1 MPFIAVVIALFG
13 LVFSIYMAHVVSN
26 LSNIVNALRYINT
39 DINHNDNSDKIASSL
54 NNLVKLSVL
63 KEANRMEVLSDEEY
77 EVLLTEILDEF
88 DHSYIYDVPF
98 KDISIKVK

>member
-54 NNLVKLSVL
+54 TNLVKLSVL

>member
-1 MPFIAVVIALFG
+1 MPFIAGVIALFG

-77 EVLLTEILDEF
+77 EVLLTEILNEF

-98 KDISIKVK
+98 TDISIKVK

>member
-1 MPFIAVVIALFG
+1 MSFIVGAIALFG
-13 LVFSIYMAHVVSN
+13 LIFSIYMTRVVSN

-63 KEANRMEVLSDEEY
+63 KEANRMKVLSDEEY
-77 EVLLTEILDEF
+77 GVLLTEILDEF
-88 DHSYIYDVPF
+88 DHYYTYDVRL
-98 KDISIKVK
+98 KI